1 MRRFR
6 APKSKTLLEETII
19 LLAAGLVA
27 LASFASCAAAPAPR
41 TTEASSAAPK
51 KKPSPAA
58 HRARPERALPGSELA
73 GSAFAGLPAEARPYL
88 KALAE
93 AFASG
98 DAERIL
104 SQGEPS
110 YEARNRRRLDAGHY
124 AALLY
129 RVGPYSAE
137 GPDRS
142 DRIPRLDAA
151 SPASLRFTGWTD
163 RGPVAEV
170 RGQISLRDGT
180 ATPCTIYLL
189 WKALP
194 PRILGREP

>member
-1 MRRFR
+1 MIRFR
-6 APKSKTLLEETII
+6 APQSRTLPAATII
-19 LLAAGLVA
+19 LLAAGLSA
-27 LASFASCAAAPAPR
+27 LALFASCAAAPAPR
-41 TTEASSAAPK
+41 QTEASSGTTK
-51 KKPSPAA
+51 KKAA
-58 HRARPERALPGSELA
+58 SASRKTQPERAVPGSELD
-73 GSAFAGLPAEARPYL
+73 GPAFAELPAEARSYL
-88 KALAE
+88 KALSE
-93 AFASG
+93 AFGSG

-110 YEARNRRRLDAGHY
+110 YEARNRPRLEAGQY

-151 SPASLRFTGWTD
+151 SVASLRYAGWTD

-170 RGQISLRDGT
+170 RGQIGFRDGT
-180 ATPCTIYLL
+180 AAPCTIYLL